1 MTDKLRL
8 IERTNANLTEDEW
21 VSQIH
26 DGLWEEI
33 QLALG
38 GNDWTTVDRLLTKA
52 IGIESKQKKVVARG
66 AIATRAA
73 KPGKEGE
80 DPKCGDWIS
89 TGKQGGQEYVMV
101 RWEL

>member
-21 VSQIH
+21 VLQIH
-26 DGLWEEI
+26 DKLWEEI

-38 GNDWTTVDRLLTKA
+38 GNDWTTVERLLTKV
-52 IGIESKQKKVVARG
+52 IGIESKQKKVVARASHQSG
-66 AIATRAA
+66 QAW
-73 KPGKEGE
+73 EGE
-80 DPKCGDWIS
+80 RKDPKCGDWIS